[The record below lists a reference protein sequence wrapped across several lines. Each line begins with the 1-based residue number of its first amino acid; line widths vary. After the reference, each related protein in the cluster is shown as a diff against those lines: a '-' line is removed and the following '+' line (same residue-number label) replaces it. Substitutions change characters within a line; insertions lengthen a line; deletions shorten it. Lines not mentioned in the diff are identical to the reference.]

1 MQPLQGP
8 THEYGLYKHPP
19 LYEELGSS
27 SVTVELGVGLL
38 NKYLG
43 LLEYESLVF

>member
-1 MQPLQGP
+1 MLLLQDL
-8 THEYGLYKHPP
+8 THEYGLYKHP
-19 LYEELGSS
+19 LLFEEQGFF